1 MVGAYDPRAIRRDV
15 GDDLDRPFAWDRRRQ
30 SLRKGPGY
38 LSRSIQGHSPAAV
51 AEMAESVEIEG
62 WFSDLPPDE
71 VIESVVGR
79 ILDIFVDVEIGPDP
93 VPFGECSRFARAISV
108 TPVPQG
114 SDIHCGCEST
124 ARYQITVQ
132 WEAGYEDRRGNVV
145 CEHSVAGVV
154 AEHSQAFV
162 ERWAWP

>member
-1 MVGAYDPRAIRRDV
+1 ME
-15 GDDLDRPFAWDRRRQ
+15 
-30 SLRKGPGY
+30 
-38 LSRSIQGHSPAAV
+38 AAQ
-51 AEMAESVEIEG
+51 SVEIEG
-62 WFSDLPPDE
+62 WFSDLPPDD
-71 VIESVVGR
+71 VIQGVVGR
-79 ILDIFVDVEIGPDP
+79 ILEIFVDVEIGPDP
-93 VPFGECSRFARAISV
+93 VPWGESFRFARAISV

-114 SDIHCGCEST
+114 GDIFHCGCESA

-132 WEAGYEDRRGNVV
+132 WEAGYEDSRGNVV